1 MTLVPYCPPLQ
12 LRRLAMLIIS
22 GFALA
27 LQLPADA
34 QVQARRANDFV
45 NSIGVCTH
53 WDYTD
58 TPYFYA
64 YDTVFARL
72 KSVGD
77 HSTCATGSTI
87 ASATS
92 PPSGIGSTF
101 MATIP
106 RNTDGNDAT
115 VAALL
120 ARLKAQLAAG
130 YRIDAI
136 EGPNEPDL
144 FWKADRF
151 KISYKGQGWQ
161 QGNDGIVKGTI
172 AMMKDIDRAFKAA
185 SAHADEYQPAS
196 QHQARDAVQLWVRLQ
211 LRAHATDH

>member
-72 KSVGD
+72 KASGIKHVRDGVYNRLGD
-77 HSTCATGSTI
+77 LTA
-87 ASATS
+87 A
-92 PPSGIGSTF
+92 GIGSTF